1 MKLMTRIAFA
11 ALLTTG
17 FSLTAQATDVQAAPA
32 PAQDPIV
39 QHLKLTSDQVA
50 KIKSLHQQLENNV
63 QQISQ
68 QDIKDGAL
76 INVIDSGKWD
86 EKAVKDQLAAFSKI
100 DQQVRYYRVK
110 YYFDVNQ
117 VLTPEQRTQVKK
129 DLADALSEY
138 VIGPFR
144 GRYYLQA
151 INENRI
157 IDIAFSGETF
167 FIPQTN
173 LRFDNNGFQFA
184 QHLIITK
191 ADDAGGFRLRRG

>member
-17 FSLTAQATDVQAAPA
+17 FSLSAQAADVQAAPA

-39 QHLKLTSDQVA
+39 QRLKLTSDQVA

-129 DLADALSEY
+129 DLADALSE
-138 VIGPFR
+138 
-144 GRYYLQA
+144 
-151 INENRI
+151 
-157 IDIAFSGETF
+157 
-167 FIPQTN
+167 
-173 LRFDNNGFQFA
+173 
-184 QHLIITK
+184 
-191 ADDAGGFRLRRG
+191 